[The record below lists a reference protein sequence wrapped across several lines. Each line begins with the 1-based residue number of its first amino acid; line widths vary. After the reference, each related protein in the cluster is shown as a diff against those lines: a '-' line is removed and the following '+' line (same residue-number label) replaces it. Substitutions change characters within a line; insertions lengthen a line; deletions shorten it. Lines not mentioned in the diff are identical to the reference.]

1 MASLVIQEFL
11 AILVSVVTQVVLAT
25 QALVFQVIA
34 EAESLVIQASQGTQV
49 LELVATRVV
58 AFLVILDS
66 LVTLDQV

>member
-1 MASLVIQEFL
+1 MAFLVTQESLGIP
-11 AILVSVVTQVVLAT
+11 VSVAIQAVLVT

-34 EAESLVIQASQGTQV
+34 EAVSLVTQASQGIQV

-58 AFLVILDS
+58 AFLAILDF

>member
-1 MASLVIQEFL
+1 MAFLVTQESLGIP
-11 AILVSVVTQVVLAT
+11 VSVASQAVLVT

-34 EAESLVIQASQGTQV
+34 EAVSLVTQASQGIQV

-58 AFLVILDS
+58 AFLAILDF